1 MSTQDTTITA
11 GAARAGALGGTEA
24 PEVAV
29 HLFAAAAAA
38 LGSDT
43 ARVRGRTVA
52 EVLDALGARTDDEG
66 RRVLARSSVLVNA
79 VACRDRDRQLAAAD
93 RVDVLPPFAGG

>member
-1 MSTQDTTITA
+1 MTDPS
-11 GAARAGALGGTEA
+11 ARPT
-24 PEVAV
+24 VQI

-38 LGSDT
+38 LGTDRT
-43 ARVRGRTVA
+43 DVEAATVA
-52 EVLDALGARTDDEG
+52 EAITALGERTDDEG

-79 VACRDRDRQLAAAD
+79 VACPDHTRALADGD